1 MVGMRWKMEEEF
13 ETVHNY
19 IGEDRIIRKGAISC
33 KKDETPDPNNADFF
47 IDVDFLPES
56 ETNGEVAPRL
66 MANFNDEM
74 VMIEIRPSADS

>member
-1 MVGMRWKMEEEF
+1 MNKHYLSLLAFATLLCMMLF
-13 ETVHNY
+13 
-19 IGEDRIIRKGAISC
+19 GAVSC
-33 KKDETPDPNNADFF
+33 KKDEMLDPNNADFF